1 MNFDFQLFQAI
12 NQFAGNYPIF
22 DQSIVLFSKYGPLFF
37 GLVLLGIWF
46 AKKGKIEDNRR
57 TVLLAVTAA
66 IIALAINQLIGAIY
80 FRPRPF
86 VDHPVTLLIEK
97 SMDPSFPSD
106 HATGAFAL
114 ALTVFWR
121 NRKFGSGMLVMALFL
136 AVSRV
141 YVGTHYPLDVIGG
154 ALTGLIGAWF
164 AASQKDRLEP
174 IFKWIVDQ
182 WKKIE
187 MKTLNKSM

>member
-12 NQFAGNYPIF
+12 NQFAGKYSIL
-22 DQSIVLFSKYGPLFF
+22 DQSAILFSKYGPLLF
-37 GLVLLGIWF
+37 GFVLVGIWF
-46 AKKGKIEDNRR
+46 VKKGKIEDNRR

-66 IIALAINQLIGAIY
+66 IVALAINQLIGAIY

-86 VDHPVTLLIEK
+86 VDHPVTLLVEK

-121 NRKFGSGMLVMALFL
+121 NRKFGSGMLVMAIFL

-164 AASQKDRLEP
+164 ATWQKDRLEP
-174 IFKWIVDQ
+174 IFQWIVDQ
-182 WKKIE
+182 WKKVE

>member
-12 NQFAGNYPIF
+12 NQFAGKYPIL
-22 DQSIVLFSKYGPLFF
+22 DQSAVLFSKYGPLLF

-46 AKKGKIEDNRR
+46 TKKGKIEDNRR
-57 TVLLAVTAA
+57 TVLLAVAAA

-86 VDHPVTLLIEK
+86 ANHPVTLLVEK

-121 NRKFGSGMLVMALFL
+121 NRKFGYSMLVMAIFL
-136 AVSRV
+136 AISRV
-141 YVGTHYPLDVIGG
+141 YVGTHYPLDVTGG

-164 AASQKDRLEP
+164 ATWQKDRLEP
-174 IFKWIVDQ
+174 IFKWILDQ
-182 WKKIE
+182 WKKVE
-187 MKTLNKSM
+187 RKTLNKSM